1 MSLKPLKVRNRVLE
15 VPIIQ
20 GGMGVG
26 LSWEKLAGAVASEGA
41 MGVISA
47 VGTGYRFPELIK
59 RDKFGR
65 PIGSVYDHSK
75 ESL

>member
-1 MSLKPLKVRNRVLE
+1 MSLKPLKIRNKVLE

-26 LSWEKLAGAVASEGA
+26 LSWEKLAGAVAREGA

-47 VGTGYRFPELIK
+47 VGTGYRVPGACQE
-59 RDKFGR
+59 G
-65 PIGSVYDHSK
+65 
-75 ESL
+75 

>member
-1 MSLKPLKVRNRVLE
+1 LLYSTSWVKLISKIFARWSMSLKPLKIRNKVLE

-26 LSWEKLAGAVASEGA
+26 LSWEKLAGAVAREGA

-47 VGTGYRFPELIK
+47 VGHRL
-59 RDKFGR
+59 
-65 PIGSVYDHSK
+65 
-75 ESL
+75 

>member
-1 MSLKPLKVRNRVLE
+1 
-15 VPIIQ
+15 
-20 GGMGVG
+20 MGVG
-26 LSWEKLAGAVASEGA
+26 LSWEKLAGAVAREGA

-65 PIGSVYDHSK
+65 PIGSVYAHSK

>member
-1 MSLKPLKVRNRVLE
+1 MSLKPLKIRNKVLE

-26 LSWEKLAGAVASEGA
+26 LSWEKLAGAVAREGA

-47 VGTGYRFPELIK
+47 VAQVIVP
-59 RDKFGR
+59 
-65 PIGSVYDHSK
+65 
-75 ESL
+75 